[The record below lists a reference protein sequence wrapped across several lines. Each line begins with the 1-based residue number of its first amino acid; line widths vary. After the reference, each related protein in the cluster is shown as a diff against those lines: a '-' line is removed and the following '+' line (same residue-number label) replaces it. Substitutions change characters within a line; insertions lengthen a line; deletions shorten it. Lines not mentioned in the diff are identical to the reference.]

1 MFYLLKPF
9 WISEGSVC
17 VCVAARNKG
26 SQTGRAKG
34 TSYSP
39 QAPYAVWGP
48 GCHSLSM
55 VTLHGQQR
63 HSERATA
70 IVHHT
75 NNISAETHPQHDIFF
90 VVQSTAILL
99 TRCEGEKTK
108 KQIHCVPI
116 VNQWECHIYQGCLKI
131 ELWFIWSNLI
141 LTLLHDPT
149 YFFLSIAC
157 RLDGNALYTPSH
169 NSFPRQNSGSSIY
182 CKEQSQN

>member
-99 TRCEGEKTK
+99 TRCEGEKNKETNTL
-108 KQIHCVPI
+108 CTNCEPMRMSYLPGVPK
-116 VNQWECHIYQGCLKI
+116 NRTLIYMIQPNFNTI
-131 ELWFIWSNLI
+131 AWSNL
-141 LTLLHDPT
+141 
-149 YFFLSIAC
+149 FF
-157 RLDGNALYTPSH
+157 PV
-169 NSFPRQNSGSSIY
+169 Y
-182 CKEQSQN
+182 CV